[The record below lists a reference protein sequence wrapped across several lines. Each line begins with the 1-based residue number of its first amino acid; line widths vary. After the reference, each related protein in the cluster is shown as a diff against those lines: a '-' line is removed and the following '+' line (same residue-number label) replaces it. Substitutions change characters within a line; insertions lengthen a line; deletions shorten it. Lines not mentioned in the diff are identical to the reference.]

1 MKKRGDISTTI
12 GLFFGMIAIIVGMA
26 IDGGQFKFA
35 SLKLFYDLPSVFIT
49 VGGSFFTIMIC
60 YPMDTLKRLPMTIKN
75 AFIEKQLSHT
85 EIVGKFVDLSRK
97 ARKEG
102 LLSLEDEIEAI
113 EEVFLKSGIQ
123 MVVDG
128 LEPETIREILELEI
142 TAMEKRHS
150 NGINLLK
157 SWAGYGPAY
166 GMIGTLIGL
175 VQMLANLSDPG
186 SLGPGMAKAIITSF
200 YGSVMANFI
209 FGPLA
214 NKLEIKTG
222 EEAETREMMLEGI
235 LSIQAGVNPRVIED
249 KLKTY
254 LSPEDRLKLLK
265 DNAKVE
271 AVLENE

>member
-1 MKKRGDISTTI
+1 MKKRDMATTL
-12 GLFFGMIAIIVGMA
+12 GLFLGLVAIIIGMA
-26 IDGGQFKFA
+26 IDGGQLKF
-35 SLKLFYDLPSVFIT
+35 SGLKLFYDLPSIFIT

-60 YPMDTLKRLPMTIKN
+60 YPMDTLKKLPATLKN
-75 AFIEKQLSHT
+75 AFLNKQMAHG
-85 EIVGKFVDLSRK
+85 EIVEKFVDLSKK

-102 LLSLEDEIEAI
+102 LLSLEDEIEKI
-113 EEVFLKSGIQ
+113 DDKFLKSGIQ

-142 TAMEKRHS
+142 SAMEKRHT

-175 VQMLANLSDPG
+175 VQMLANLNDPG

-214 NKLEIKTG
+214 NKLEVKTG
-222 EEAETREMMLEGI
+222 EESDTMEMTLEGI

-254 LSPEDRLKLLK
+254 LSPEERLVLLK
-265 DNAKVE
+265 E
-271 AVLENE
+271 IHSGQAVLENE

>member
-1 MKKRGDISTTI
+1 MKKNDVSTTL
-12 GLFFGMIAIIVGMA
+12 GLLLGAIAILIGMA
-26 IDGGQFKFA
+26 LDGTNFNI
-35 SLKLFYDLPSVFIT
+35 SKLRLFWDLPSIFIT
-49 VGGSFFTIMIC
+49 CGGSLFTIMIC
-60 YPMDTLKRLPMTIKN
+60 YPMDVLKRLPATLKN
-75 AFIEKQLSHT
+75 AFFDKKMSQGDIIEKFVELS
-85 EIVGKFVDLSRK
+85 KK

-102 LLSLEDEIEAI
+102 LLSLEEEIESI
-113 EEVFLKSGIQ
+113 DVDFLKSGIQ

-128 LEPETIREILELEI
+128 LEAEDIRDILELEI
-142 TAMEKRHS
+142 SSMEKRHA

-175 VQMLANLSDPG
+175 VQMLANLNDPG

-200 YGSVMANFI
+200 YGSILANFL

-214 NKLEIKTG
+214 NKLEVKTN
-222 EEAETREMMLEGI
+222 EESEMMEMMLEGI

-254 LSPEDRLKLLK
+254 LSPDERLKLIASG
-265 DNAKVE
+265 AKE
-271 AVLENE
+271 SAVLENE

>member
-1 MKKRGDISTTI
+1 MKKRDLSTTLGLGVGVIVIIIGMALDNGKINII
-12 GLFFGMIAIIVGMA
+12 GLKAFW
-26 IDGGQFKFA
+26 
-35 SLKLFYDLPSVFIT
+35 DLPSIFIT
-49 VGGSFFTIMIC
+49 VGGSFFTVMIC
-60 YPMDTLKRLPMTIKN
+60 YPMDVLKRLPASLKN
-75 AFIEKQLSHT
+75 AFFDKKMSQGDIIEKFVELS
-85 EIVGKFVDLSRK
+85 KK

-113 EEVFLKSGIQ
+113 GDDFLKNGIQ

-128 LEPETIREILELEI
+128 LEPDTIREILELQI
-142 TAMEKRHS
+142 GSMEKRHTS
-150 NGINLLK
+150 IINLLK

-175 VQMLANLSDPG
+175 TQMLLQLNDPG

-200 YGSVMANFI
+200 YGSIMANFI

-214 NKLEIKTG
+214 NKLEVKTS
-222 EEAETREMMLEGI
+222 EESDVMEMMLEGV

-254 LSPEDRLKLLK
+254 LSPEERTIVSSKSQQDT
-265 DNAKVE
+265 
-271 AVLENE
+271 VLENE

>member
-1 MKKRGDISTTI
+1 MKKRDMATTL
-12 GLFFGMIAIIVGMA
+12 GLFVGLVVIIIGMV
-26 IDGGQFKFA
+26 IDGGKLNFGA
-35 SLKLFYDLPSVFIT
+35 LKLFWDLPSVFIT
-49 VGGSFFTIMIC
+49 VGGSFFTVMIC
-60 YPMDTLKRLPMTIKN
+60 FPMSTIRKVPVSLKN
-75 AFIEKQLSHT
+75 AFFDKHMSQTDIIEKFVELS
-85 EIVGKFVDLSRK
+85 KK

-113 EEVFLKSGIQ
+113 DDDYLKSGIQ

-128 LEPETIREILELEI
+128 LEPDTIREILELEI
-142 TAMEKRHS
+142 GAMEKRHTNS
-150 NGINLLK
+150 INLLK
-157 SWAGYGPAY
+157 AWAGYGPAY

-175 VQMLANLSDPG
+175 VQMLANLDDP
-186 SLGPGMAKAIITSF
+186 SALGPGMAKAIITSF

-214 NKLEIKTG
+214 SKLEIKTA
-222 EEAETREMMLEGI
+222 EEAEVREMMLEGI

-254 LSPEDRLKLLK
+254 LSPEDRLKFIK
-265 DNAKVE
+265 ENAQGE

>member
-1 MKKRGDISTTI
+1 
-12 GLFFGMIAIIVGMA
+12 MA
-26 IDGGQFKFA
+26 MDGGQIKL
-35 SLKLFYDLPSVFIT
+35 SGLKLFWDLPSVFIT
-49 VGGSFFTIMIC
+49 IGGSFFTIMIS
-60 YPMDTLKRLPMTIKN
+60 YPMATLKKVPVMLKN
-75 AFIEKQLSHT
+75 AFFDKRMSHT
-85 EIVGKFVDLSRK
+85 QIIEKFVDLSKK

-102 LLSLEDEIEAI
+102 LLSLEDQIEGI
-113 EEVFLKSGIQ
+113 EDGFLKSGIQ

-128 LEPETIREILELEI
+128 LEPETIREIMELEI
-142 TAMEKRHS
+142 TAMEKRHT
-150 NGINLLK
+150 NGVNLLK

-175 VQMLANLSDPG
+175 VQMLASLDDPG
-186 SLGPGMAKAIITSF
+186 ALGPGMAKAIITSF

-214 NKLEIKTG
+214 NKLETKT
-222 EEAETREMMLEGI
+222 EEETETREMMLEVI

-254 LSPEDRLKLLK
+254 LAPEERLKLLK
-265 DNAKVE
+265 QNTEGE

>member
-1 MKKRGDISTTI
+1 MKKRDLATTL
-12 GLFFGMIAIIVGMA
+12 GLFCGALAIIIGMGL
-26 IDGGQFKFA
+26 DSGKFNLGGLA
-35 SLKLFYDLPSVFIT
+35 LFYDLPSVFIT
-49 VGGSFFTIMIC
+49 VGGSFFTILIAF
-60 YPMDTLKRLPMTIKN
+60 PMRTVRKLPATLKN
-75 AFIEKQLSHT
+75 AFFNKHTSQSDIIE
-85 EIVGKFVDLSRK
+85 KFVDLSKR

-102 LLSLEDEIEAI
+102 LLSLEDEIEGLDN
-113 EEVFLKSGIQ
+113 EFLKSGIQ

-142 TAMEKRHS
+142 TSMEKRHTE
-150 NGINLLK
+150 GVNLLK

-186 SLGPGMAKAIITSF
+186 ALGPGMAKAIITSF

-214 NKLEIKTG
+214 NKLELKTS
-222 EEAETREMMLEGI
+222 EEADLMEMMLEGI

-254 LSPEDRLKLLK
+254 LAPEDRLKLLK
-265 DNAKVE
+265 ENAQKE